1 MAESL
6 QQPSDVATEY
16 AAMRFVIE
24 SLMSRLATCTLVR
37 VVACTND
44 GGVSPVGTV
53 DVQPLVNQIA
63 GNGSAM
69 PHGQLYKLPYVRA
82 QGGTS
87 AIILDPKPGDLGLAC
102 FASRDISAIKSP
114 TGATQARASGTRGLN
129 PGSKRQY
136 NMSDGLYVGGLLNAV
151 PTQYVRFSED
161 GVTVV
166 SPDTIRLQAP
176 TIELDGDVV
185 QTGGDITATGSIT
198 ADGDVTGEGVS
209 LHDHV
214 HSGVTAGGGTSGP
227 PVP

>member
-16 AAMRFVIE
+16 ATMRFVIE

-102 FASRDISAIKSP
+102 FASRDISAIKSA
-114 TGATQARASGTRGLN
+114 TGTAQARASGTRGLN

-151 PTQYVRFSED
+151 PTQYVRFSAD

-176 TIELDGDVV
+176 TIELAGDVV
-185 QTGGDITATGSIT
+185 QTDGDITATGSIT
-198 ADGDVTGEGVS
+198 AEGDVVGEGVS

-214 HSGVTAGGGTSGP
+214 HSGVTSGGGTSGP